1 MGGRIRVS
9 VILMVKRGNQVIVGS
24 FILASAGL
32 AL

>member
-1 MGGRIRVS
+1 